1 VININT
7 QVRISLSV
15 AFLAFIAISLL
26 FADEFGKGTAVCFS
40 LGALFLFIGITV
52 IPFLS
57 SRNDIRLEREYYSLS
72 LIIARKQAE
81 ASRAYD
87 SSAKAFV
94 RIGLALLV
102 IGIFVFVIAY

>member
-15 AFLAFIAISLL
+15 ALLAFIAVSLL
-26 FADEFGKGTAVCFS
+26 LADKFGKGAAICFS
-40 LGALFLFIGITV
+40 LGSLCLFIGIAI

-57 SRNDIRLEREYYSLS
+57 NRNDTRLEREYYLLS
-72 LIIARKQAE
+72 LIIAEKQAE
-81 ASRAYD
+81 ASRVYD
-87 SSAKAFV
+87 SAAKTLI

-102 IGIFVFVIAY
+102 IGIFVFAIVY

>member
-15 AFLAFIAISLL
+15 ACLALVAVPLL
-26 FADEFGKGTAVCFS
+26 FADQFGKGVAICLS
-40 LGALFLFIGITV
+40 LGALCLFIAIAV

-57 SRNDIRLEREYYSLS
+57 SRNDTRLEREYYSLS

-87 SSAKAFV
+87 SSAKV
-94 RIGLALLV
+94 LIRIGLAFLV
-102 IGIFVFVIAY
+102 IGIVVSVIVY